1 MSQTEQHCACDPSK
15 LVMLPVRGFGL
26 AVDPSGLAPAPG
38 PATACRERVD
48 QDMHIYID
56 GNLSESGDGLSPET
70 AVKSYAD
77 AVLALSRY
85 DGCNTH
91 AAHFHF
97 ADLDGADDAYPD
109 LGVFPHNYATFRTL
123 AIAGVSHETTNLG
136 TCIVHPGCEVYIS
149 DACLT
154 CARNFSS
161 FVQLRSSIAFN
172 PRNKKYAIMSQYG
185 GVVSCAADS
194 EIYFHSGTY
203 ASCVFV
209 MHSMFYNSGSCK
221 FHTLGPVSVET
232 GFLCG
237 TRNAAI
243 NLNEAVDYTNCTA
256 VSGKKYYA
264 NFLSN
269 IYTGGKTLPG
279 SLDGQVYNG
288 SIYA

>member
-1 MSQTEQHCACDPSK
+1 
-15 LVMLPVRGFGL
+15 
-26 AVDPSGLAPAPG
+26 
-38 PATACRERVD
+38 
-48 QDMHIYID
+48 MHIYIN
-56 GNLSESGDGLSPET
+56 GNLETSGDGLSPET
-70 AVKSYAD
+70 AVKGYAD

-85 DGCNTH
+85 DGSNTH

-209 MHSMFYNSGSCK
+209 MHSMFNSGSCK

-256 VSGKKYYA
+256 VSGMKYYA